1 VGLTTRSNHIK
12 VKLLRGGLA
21 VVASGWGADSRTES
35 LPLRKFMRLP
45 ATMAAT
51 GESRSTIYSKIKA
64 GTFPKPVK
72 LGPKAVGWVEDEIAA
87 YNEAKIAAR
96 DAAQ

>member
-1 VGLTTRSNHIK
+1 
-12 VKLLRGGLA
+12 
-21 VVASGWGADSRTES
+21 
-35 LPLRKFMRLP
+35 MRLP

-72 LGPKAVGWVEDEIAA
+72 LGQKSVGWVEDEIAQ

-96 DAAQ
+96 DNGRA